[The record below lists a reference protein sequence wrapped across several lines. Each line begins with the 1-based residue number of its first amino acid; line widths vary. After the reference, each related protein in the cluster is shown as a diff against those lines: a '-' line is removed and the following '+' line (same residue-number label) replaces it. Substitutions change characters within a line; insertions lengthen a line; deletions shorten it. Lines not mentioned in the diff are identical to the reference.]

1 MASSSIASFSIDD
14 GDASENATLKMK
26 SRVFKLWRVY
36 YNLLKMSL
44 LWNVNEDES
53 LWNSDY

>member
-1 MASSSIASFSIDD
+1 MSSSSIASFSIDD

-26 SRVFKLWRVY
+26 SRFFKLWGVY

-44 LWNVNEDES
+44 YEVDEDES